1 MSDRPRQRRR
11 AVRPSDASEIDRSW
25 DSPAGSAMFQEPADV
40 TDPRHSDDFV
50 VILDDNVDEEP
61 ESGEFD
67 EDFWKEQR
75 PPHF

>member
-1 MSDRPRQRRR
+1 
-11 AVRPSDASEIDRSW
+11 
-25 DSPAGSAMFQEPADV
+25 MFQEPADV

-50 VILDDNVDEEP
+50 VILDDNDDEES